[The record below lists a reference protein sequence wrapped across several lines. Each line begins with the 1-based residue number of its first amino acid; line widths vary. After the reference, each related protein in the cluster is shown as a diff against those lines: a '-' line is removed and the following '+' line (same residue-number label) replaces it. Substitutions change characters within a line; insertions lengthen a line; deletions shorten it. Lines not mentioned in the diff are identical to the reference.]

1 MHSSKSASKDRADR
15 ALMVGAPAILMLLA
29 SSHPLTHRR
38 EPVGWLEALLVLG
51 LALAPLVLWL
61 GKVKHEVGARLGAH
75 SR

>member
-1 MHSSKSASKDRADR
+1 
-15 ALMVGAPAILMLLA
+15 MVGAPAILMLLA